1 LTGPEPDGLVGLF
14 HDTQVVL
21 FIGQAFVL
29 SAGMFAMSEKPSW
42 FEPSQMSLHAHE
54 SLVVAVVV
62 REGPDGQP
70 EIWTRRRPEHADG
83 RNRMYAARWEALA
96 KPLRHGECPMQAIQE
111 PFRDIFDI
119 HDGNFFKVRVMG
131 TEDEDVDIVIT
142 TVPDSQNCIDVGL
155 YALDARVQDAAETLR
170 VMKEANKANP
180 STHSALE
187 LDAALQTLVSL
198 ENQLPKKVPGYPGT
212 HTDKMM
218 QKCEEAYKY
227 VHA

>member
-1 LTGPEPDGLVGLF
+1 
-14 HDTQVVL
+14 
-21 FIGQAFVL
+21 
-29 SAGMFAMSEKPSW
+29 
-42 FEPSQMSLHAHE
+42 
-54 SLVVAVVV
+54 
-62 REGPDGQP
+62 
-70 EIWTRRRPEHADG
+70 
-83 RNRMYAARWEALA
+83 
-96 KPLRHGECPMQAIQE
+96 MQAIQE

-131 TEDEDVDIVIT
+131 TEDDDIDIVIT

-180 STHSALE
+180 GTHSSE
-187 LDAALQTLVSL
+187 QLDAALQTLVSL
-198 ENQLPKKVPGYPGT
+198 ENQLPKKVPGKDGAHGT
-212 HTDKMM
+212 HTDQMM